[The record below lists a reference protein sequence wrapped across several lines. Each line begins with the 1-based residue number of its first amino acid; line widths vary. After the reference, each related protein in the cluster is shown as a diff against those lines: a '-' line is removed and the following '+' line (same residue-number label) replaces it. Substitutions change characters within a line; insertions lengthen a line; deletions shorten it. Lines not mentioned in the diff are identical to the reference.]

1 MLNIIKQN
9 IDFLNDSKNLI
20 SRPKYS
26 KILKDFLETKNIVVI
41 SWMRRVGK
49 SFVVLDVMKTYYKDK
64 NIFYFSK
71 KIDYK
76 NKISDSNSLW
86 FFFKFYVEKY
96 NEPEIIVIDEIQD
109 IENWENFIRYLCT
122 LWKYKIV
129 ITWSNSNLLNKELS
143 TYIAWRYLELKIYP
157 LDYFE
162 FLEFKKSSQNEENL
176 KEYFI
181 YWGLPQIA
189 LLSNEFEKR
198 IYLEMIKD
206 SIFLKDIV
214 SRFFIKNISLFE
226 KLMKFLADNIG
237 QYTTARNIENY
248 LKNQN
253 IKLSLPTI
261 LDYIKYSE
269 ISYFVNSIW
278 RYDIKWKKILEYNE
292 KYYFTDIWLRN
303 SLIWKFN
310 LLDISQIL
318 ENIIYMF
325 LLSKWYNLKIWNL
338 KDKEIDFIAEKW
350 WIKKYIQ
357 VAVNIDLK
365 TTLEREVNNLLE
377 IDDNFEKYIIV
388 LEKYMF
394 WELKWVKIINFVE
407 IFKIF

>member
-71 KIDYK
+71 ELDYE